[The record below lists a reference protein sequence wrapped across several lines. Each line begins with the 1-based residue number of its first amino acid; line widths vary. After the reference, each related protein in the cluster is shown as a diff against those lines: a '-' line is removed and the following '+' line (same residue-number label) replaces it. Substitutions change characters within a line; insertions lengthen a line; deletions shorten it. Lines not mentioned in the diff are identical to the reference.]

1 MDNKLIITCA
11 ITGAETTK
19 AMNPA
24 LPITPEEIAQ
34 GAFEAWEAGASVLH
48 LHVRQDDGTPT
59 QDVAVFK
66 KAIDLIRAKCD
77 IVIETTTG
85 GAAWMT
91 PEERLQP
98 VTLNPEMAS
107 LDCGTVN
114 FGDEYIVN
122 TLPIMRQFAQAMLD
136 HGVRPT
142 LECFDLGHVYAS
154 HILIKEGL
162 LQEPYH
168 YGLVLNVPGA
178 AKYEPDVMEFL
189 VRKLPKGAFF
199 TAFGIGGKAN
209 VDSIYATIA
218 LGGHVR
224 VGFED
229 NIYYSKGRLATSNAE
244 LVARAARIAKDCGRD
259 LARPDDVRQLLKL
272 RKA

>member
-11 ITGAETTK
+11 ITGAETTRE
-19 AMNPA
+19 AQPA
-24 LPITPEEIAQ
+24 LPITPQEIAD
-34 GAFEAWEAGASVLH
+34 GAYEAYLAGASILH
-48 LHVRQDDGTPT
+48 LHVRKDDGTPT
-59 QDVAVFK
+59 QDVAIFK
-66 KAIDLIRAKCD
+66 QAIDLIRAKCD
-77 IVIETTTG
+77 MVIETTTG

-122 TLPIMRQFAQAMLD
+122 TLPIMRQFAREMKA

-154 HILIKEGL
+154 HMLIKEGL
-162 LQEPYH
+162 LEAPYH

-178 AKYEPDVMEFL
+178 AKYEPEVMEFM
-189 VRKLPKGAFF
+189 VRKLPEGAHF
-199 TAFGIGGKAN
+199 TAFGVGGKAN
-209 VDSIYATIA
+209 IDSIYQTIA
-218 LGGHVR
+218 LGGHIR

-229 NIYYSKGRLATSNAE
+229 NIYYSKGRLAKSNAE
-244 LVARAARIAKDCGRD
+244 LVERAARIAKDSGRE
-259 LARPDDVRQLLKL
+259 LAKPDDVRAMLQL

>member
-19 AMNPA
+19 EMNPA
-24 LPITPEEIAQ
+24 LPITPEEIAH
-34 GAFEAWEAGASVLH
+34 GAFEAWEAGASILH

-122 TLPIMRQFAQAMLD
+122 TLPIMRQFAQAMQD

-229 NIYYSKGRLATSNAE
+229 NIYYSKGRLAKSNAE
-244 LVARAARIAKDCGRD
+244 LVERAARIAKDCGRE
-259 LARPDDVRQLLKL
+259 LARPDDVRRMLQL